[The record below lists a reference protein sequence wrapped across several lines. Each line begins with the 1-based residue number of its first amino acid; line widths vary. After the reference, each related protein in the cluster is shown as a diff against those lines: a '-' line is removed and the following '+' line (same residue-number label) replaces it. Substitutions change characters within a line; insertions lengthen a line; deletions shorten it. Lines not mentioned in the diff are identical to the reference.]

1 MGGFFKMSYDVFI
14 SYKKL
19 TGESY
24 ATYLKETLDK
34 VGHNC
39 FCADLSEKY
48 YGEYPR
54 KKEID
59 SAFESCKY
67 FIFIITMLGDLYEV
81 IEKYKK
87 ATDLNKEV
95 ILYRWSGI
103 EVPETKELSTLHH
116 QREFKDG
123 HDLANKVINE
133 LKGGI
138 EKNAKEKE
146 FLDRGNLFY
155 YVGRYE
161 EAEEEYRKALKM
173 DPNDPVA
180 HNNLGY
186 LLCNLN
192 RYKESEKEYKE
203 AIRIDPN
210 DAQIHHNLGDL
221 LDYLKCYNEAEKE
234 YKEAIRINSN
244 DTYAHHTL
252 GDFLEYLERYDE
264 AEKEYR
270 EVIRINPNDADAHT
284 NLGTLLKHLKR
295 YAESEKEYKEAIRLN
310 PNLAYAHGG
319 LGLLYKLTR
328 KFGDAKEE
336 ILKAKELF
344 EKQKEIG
351 EVANCDELLKN
362 LEGE

>member
-14 SYKKL
+14 SYVSYEEY

-24 ATYLKETLDK
+24 ATYLKKALDK

-39 FCADLSEKY
+39 FCADLSKKY

-67 FIFIITMLGDLYEV
+67 FIFIITMLGDLYQV

-210 DAQIHHNLGDL
+210 D
-221 LDYLKCYNEAEKE
+221 
-234 YKEAIRINSN
+234 
-244 DTYAHHTL
+244 TYAHHTL